1 MFDDNVLERYSLAI
15 ERIAEINSECEI
27 KNNKHKDYFNKVSAF
42 ILLMDKLKN
51 DVADDAFNSM
61 SLEELSE
68 YNHRLYEDVADR
80 AYDTSYANPRVCAK
94 AFGED
99 AGKLMAMVYM
109 ELRALIV
116 YMYEKRL
123 SDATSVI
130 ELFIELYCIFVDN
143 EADAVGRNNN
153 AQYTDSTVCGCEA
166 SDIIPDEEYRQLGE
180 AVYWYVSDYSDDYID
195 YRIRE
200 LLDPS
205 LDFATKII
213 MESDL
218 SDVRYLYKYGEY
230 VTDNELKMARHLN
243 TLSEEAIQDMARTFT
258 EGYRIGF
265 VLGNKPLDKKKT
277 VNIRYCLGFE
287 RLVRAEIEQFEKK
300 GLKPTIYRAA
310 VNTINKKMHIKIG
323 YYGASPNKQMEFD
336 HRFDNALYLDGDFV
350 ERKLGALKSAYEKY
364 SELAAV
370 HGGPAVMEV
379 FGETPFEPEDTIE
392 CCHLDDKQQKL
403 LVKYN
408 NESGS
413 IINSYIKG
421 EERSFTIIA
430 YPSPQIGD
438 KFPEIFN
445 EIVKINTLDYE
456 KYKVIQQNI
465 INVLD
470 KAEYVEVHGQG
481 ANETDMKVS
490 IMKVNNPDK
499 ETVFENCL
507 ADVNIPLGEVFT
519 SPVLKGTEGVLNVSS
534 VYLNDIKFNNLKVY
548 FKDGFVTD
556 YSCDNFEDG
565 MKGKALFKEN
575 VLYNHDT
582 LPIGEFAIGTNTTAY
597 VMANKYDIV
606 YLLPILIVEK
616 MGPHFAIGDTCY
628 SRSEDVAVYNPDG
641 KEIISRDNEV
651 SLLRKTEPDK
661 AYFNCHTDI
670 TIPYEELS
678 RITAVTVR
686 VVESEVMHD
695 LAEERVEIPILL
707 DGRFVLEGTLKLN
720 EAFEG

>member
-68 YNHRLYEDVADR
+68 YNHRLYEDVADS

-143 EADAVGRNNN
+143 EADAAGRNNN

-287 RLVRAEIEQFEKK
+287 RLVRAEIEQFEKM

-548 FKDGFVTD
+548 FKDGFVID

-661 AYFNCHTDI
+661 AYFNCHIDI
-670 TIPYEELS
+670 TIPYEEIGD
-678 RITAVTVR
+678 IT
-686 VVESEVMHD
+686 VVGYD
-695 LAEERVEIPILL
+695 GERTAIIKN
-707 DGRFVLEGTLKLN
+707 GRFVLDGTKELN
-720 EAFEG
+720 EPFEE

>member
-1 MFDDNVLERYSLAI
+1 VVVFDDNVLERYSLAI

-68 YNHRLYEDVADR
+68 YNHRLYEDVADS
-80 AYDTSYANPRVCAK
+80 AYDTSYANPRVCTK

-143 EADAVGRNNN
+143 EADAAGRNNN

-287 RLVRAEIEQFEKK
+287 RLVRAEIEQFEKM

-548 FKDGFVTD
+548 FKDGFVID

-670 TIPYEELS
+670 TIPYEEIGD
-678 RITAVTVR
+678 IT
-686 VVESEVMHD
+686 VVGYD
-695 LAEERVEIPILL
+695 GERTAIIKN
-707 DGRFVLEGTLKLN
+707 GRFVLDGTKELN
-720 EAFEG
+720 EPFEE

>member
-1 MFDDNVLERYSLAI
+1 M
-15 ERIAEINSECEI
+15 
-27 KNNKHKDYFNKVSAF
+27 
-42 ILLMDKLKN
+42 
-51 DVADDAFNSM
+51 
-61 SLEELSE
+61 
-68 YNHRLYEDVADR
+68 
-80 AYDTSYANPRVCAK
+80 
-94 AFGED
+94 
-99 AGKLMAMVYM
+99 
-109 ELRALIV
+109 
-116 YMYEKRL
+116 
-123 SDATSVI
+123 
-130 ELFIELYCIFVDN
+130 ELFIEIYCIFVDTQA
-143 EADAVGRNNN
+143 EESVRKEKGMDIV
-153 AQYTDSTVCGCEA
+153 TDEQ
-166 SDIIPDEEYRQLGE
+166 YRQLGE
-180 AVYWYVSDYSDDYID
+180 AVYWYVSDYSDDFIE

-205 LDFATKII
+205 LDFATRII

-230 VTDNELKMARHLN
+230 VTENEIKMAKHLN
-243 TLSEEAIQDMARTFT
+243 TLSEEAINDMARTFT

-287 RLVRAEIEQFEKK
+287 RLVKAEIEQFEKM
-300 GLKPTIYRAA
+300 GLKPTISRAA
-310 VNTINKKMHIKIG
+310 VNTINKRMHIKIG
-323 YYGASPNKQMEFD
+323 YYGASPNKQMDFD

-350 ERKLGALKSAYEKY
+350 ERKLGALKSAYEKH
-364 SELAAV
+364 SELADV

-413 IINSYIKG
+413 IVNSYIKG

-456 KYKVIQQNI
+456 KYKAIQQNI
-465 INVLD
+465 IDVLD
-470 KAEYVEVHGQG
+470 TAEYVEVHGKD
-481 ANETDMKVS
+481 NNKTDIRVSVMK
-490 IMKVNNPDK
+490 INNPDK

-519 SPVLKGTEGVLNVSS
+519 SPVLKGTDGVLNVSS
-534 VYLNDIKFNNLKVY
+534 VYLNDIKFNNLSVY

-565 MKGKALFKEN
+565 VKGKALFKEN

-641 KEIISRDNEV
+641 KEIISRDNEI
-651 SLLRKTEPDK
+651 SLLRKTEPEK

-670 TIPYEELS
+670 TIPYDEIGD
-678 RITAVTVR
+678 ITAVGYDGKKTV
-686 VVESEVMHD
+686 
-695 LAEERVEIPILL
+695 IIK
-707 DGRFVLEGTLKLN
+707 DGRFVLDGTKELN
-720 EAFEG
+720 EPFIS

>member
-68 YNHRLYEDVADR
+68 YNHRLYEDVADS

-109 ELRALIV
+109 ELRALVV

-130 ELFIELYCIFVDN
+130 ELFIELYCVFVDN
-143 EADAVGRNNN
+143 EADAAGRNNN

-287 RLVRAEIEQFEKK
+287 RLVRAEIEQFEKM

-670 TIPYEELS
+670 TIPYEEIGD
-678 RITAVTVR
+678 IT
-686 VVESEVMHD
+686 VVGYD
-695 LAEERVEIPILL
+695 GERTAIIKN
-707 DGRFVLEGTLKLN
+707 GRFVLDGTKELN
-720 EAFEG
+720 EPFEE

>member
-143 EADAVGRNNN
+143 EADAAGRNNN

-287 RLVRAEIEQFEKK
+287 RLVRAEIEQFEKM

-548 FKDGFVTD
+548 FKDGFVID

-575 VLYNHDT
+575 VLYNHDI

-670 TIPYEELS
+670 TIPYEEIGD
-678 RITAVTVR
+678 IT
-686 VVESEVMHD
+686 VVGYD
-695 LAEERVEIPILL
+695 GERTAIIKN
-707 DGRFVLEGTLKLN
+707 GRFVLDGTKELN
-720 EAFEG
+720 EPFEE

>member
-61 SLEELSE
+61 SLEELGE
-68 YNHRLYEDVADR
+68 YNHRLYEDVADS

-94 AFGED
+94 AFGVD

-143 EADAVGRNNN
+143 EADAAGRNNN

-287 RLVRAEIEQFEKK
+287 RLVRAEIEQFEKM

-670 TIPYEELS
+670 TIPYEEIGD
-678 RITAVTVR
+678 IT
-686 VVESEVMHD
+686 VVGYD
-695 LAEERVEIPILL
+695 GERTAIIKN
-707 DGRFVLEGTLKLN
+707 GRFVLDGTKELN
-720 EAFEG
+720 EPFEE

>member
-68 YNHRLYEDVADR
+68 YNHRLYEDVADS

-143 EADAVGRNNN
+143 EADAAGRNNN

-287 RLVRAEIEQFEKK
+287 RLVRAEIEQFEKM

-392 CCHLDDKQQKL
+392 CCHLDDKQQKF

-670 TIPYEELS
+670 TIPYEEIGD
-678 RITAVTVR
+678 IT
-686 VVESEVMHD
+686 VVGYD
-695 LAEERVEIPILL
+695 GERTAIIKN
-707 DGRFVLEGTLKLN
+707 GRFVLDGTRELN
-720 EAFEG
+720 EPFEE

>member
-1 MFDDNVLERYSLAI
+1 MFDDNVAERYALAI
-15 ERIAEINSECEI
+15 ERISQNNNDSEI
-27 KNNKHKDYFNKVSAF
+27 KNKSHADYFSKVSAF
-42 ILLMDKLKN
+42 IMLMDRLKT
-51 DVADDAFNSM
+51 DVENKSFDDM
-61 SLEELSE
+61 SLEELDE
-68 YNHRLYEDVADR
+68 YNNSLYADVAGE
-80 AYDTSYANPRVCAK
+80 AYDKSYANPRVCAK

-99 AGKLMAMVYM
+99 TGKLMAMVYM
-109 ELRALIV
+109 ELRGLIV

-123 SDATSVI
+123 ADAVAVM
-130 ELFIELYCIFVDN
+130 ELFIEIYCIFVD
-143 EADAVGRNNN
+143 
-153 AQYTDSTVCGCEA
+153 AQAEESVRKEKGMDIVTDEQ
-166 SDIIPDEEYRQLGE
+166 YRQLGE
-180 AVYWYVSDYSDDYID
+180 AVYWYVSDYSDDFIE

-205 LDFATKII
+205 LDFATRII

-230 VTDNELKMARHLN
+230 VTENEIKMAKHLN
-243 TLSEEAIQDMARTFT
+243 TLSEEAINDMARTFT

-287 RLVRAEIEQFEKK
+287 RLVKAEIEQFEKM

-310 VNTINKKMHIKIG
+310 VNTINKRMHIKIG
-323 YYGASPNKQMEFD
+323 YYGASPNKQMDFD

-350 ERKLGALKSAYEKY
+350 ERKLGALKSAYEKH
-364 SELAAV
+364 SELADV

-413 IINSYIKG
+413 IVNSYIKG

-456 KYKVIQQNI
+456 KYKAIQQNI
-465 INVLD
+465 IDVLD
-470 KAEYVEVHGQG
+470 TAEYVEVHGKD
-481 ANETDMKVS
+481 NNKTDIRVSVMK
-490 IMKVNNPDK
+490 INNPDK

-519 SPVLKGTEGVLNVSS
+519 SPVLKGTDGVLNVSS
-534 VYLNDIKFNNLKVY
+534 VYLNDIKFNNLSVY

-565 MKGKALFKEN
+565 VKGKALFKEN

-651 SLLRKTEPDK
+651 SLLRKTEPEK

-670 TIPYEELS
+670 TIPYDEIGD
-678 RITAVTVR
+678 ITAVGYDGKKTV
-686 VVESEVMHD
+686 
-695 LAEERVEIPILL
+695 IIK
-707 DGRFVLEGTLKLN
+707 DGRFVLDGTKELN
-720 EAFEG
+720 EPFIS

>member
-143 EADAVGRNNN
+143 EADAAGRNNN

-243 TLSEEAIQDMARTFT
+243 TLSEEAIQNMARTFT

-287 RLVRAEIEQFEKK
+287 RLVRAEIEQFEKM

-548 FKDGFVTD
+548 FKDGFVID

-670 TIPYEELS
+670 TIPYEEIGD
-678 RITAVTVR
+678 IT
-686 VVESEVMHD
+686 VVGYD
-695 LAEERVEIPILL
+695 GERTAIIKN
-707 DGRFVLEGTLKLN
+707 GRFVLDGTKELN
-720 EAFEG
+720 EPFEE

>member
-1 MFDDNVLERYSLAI
+1 MVVFDDNVLERYSLAI

-143 EADAVGRNNN
+143 EADAAGRNNN

-287 RLVRAEIEQFEKK
+287 RLVRAEIEQFEKM

-651 SLLRKTEPDK
+651 SLLRKTELDK

-670 TIPYEELS
+670 TIPYEEIGD
-678 RITAVTVR
+678 IT
-686 VVESEVMHD
+686 VVGYD
-695 LAEERVEIPILL
+695 GERTAIIKN
-707 DGRFVLEGTLKLN
+707 GRFVLDGTKELN
-720 EAFEG
+720 EPFEE

>member
-42 ILLMDKLKN
+42 ILLMDKLKS

-68 YNHRLYEDVADR
+68 YNHRLYEDVADS

-143 EADAVGRNNN
+143 EADAAGRNNN

-287 RLVRAEIEQFEKK
+287 RLVRAEIEQFEKM

-548 FKDGFVTD
+548 FKDGFVID

-670 TIPYEELS
+670 TIPYEEIGD
-678 RITAVTVR
+678 IT
-686 VVESEVMHD
+686 VVGYD
-695 LAEERVEIPILL
+695 GERTAIIKN
-707 DGRFVLEGTLKLN
+707 GRFVLDGTKELN
-720 EAFEG
+720 EPFEE

>member
-68 YNHRLYEDVADR
+68 YNHRLYEDVADS

-143 EADAVGRNNN
+143 EADAAGRNNN
-153 AQYTDSTVCGCEA
+153 AQYTDSTVRGCEA

-287 RLVRAEIEQFEKK
+287 RLVRAEIEQFEKM

-661 AYFNCHTDI
+661 AYFNCHIDI
-670 TIPYEELS
+670 TIPYEEIGD
-678 RITAVTVR
+678 IT
-686 VVESEVMHD
+686 VVGYD
-695 LAEERVEIPILL
+695 GERTAIIKN
-707 DGRFVLEGTLKLN
+707 GRFVLDGTKELN
-720 EAFEG
+720 EPFEE

>member
-1 MFDDNVLERYSLAI
+1 VVVFDDNVLERYSLAI

-68 YNHRLYEDVADR
+68 YNHRLYEDVADS
-80 AYDTSYANPRVCAK
+80 AYDTSYANPRVCTK

-143 EADAVGRNNN
+143 EADAAGRNNN

-287 RLVRAEIEQFEKK
+287 RLVRAEIEQFEKM

-392 CCHLDDKQQKL
+392 CCHLDYKQQKL

-670 TIPYEELS
+670 TIPYEEIGD
-678 RITAVTVR
+678 IT
-686 VVESEVMHD
+686 VVGYD
-695 LAEERVEIPILL
+695 GERTAIIKN
-707 DGRFVLEGTLKLN
+707 GRFVLDGTKELN
-720 EAFEG
+720 EPFEE

>member
-68 YNHRLYEDVADR
+68 YNHRLYEDVADS

-143 EADAVGRNNN
+143 EADAAGRNNN

-277 VNIRYCLGFE
+277 VNIRYCLVFE
-287 RLVRAEIEQFEKK
+287 RLVRAEIEQFEKM

-392 CCHLDDKQQKL
+392 CCHLDYKQQKL

-670 TIPYEELS
+670 TIPYEEIGD
-678 RITAVTVR
+678 IT
-686 VVESEVMHD
+686 VVGYD
-695 LAEERVEIPILL
+695 GERTAIIKN
-707 DGRFVLEGTLKLN
+707 GRFVLDGTKELN
-720 EAFEG
+720 EPFEE

>member
-68 YNHRLYEDVADR
+68 YNHRLYEDVADS
-80 AYDTSYANPRVCAK
+80 AYDTSYANPRVCTK

-143 EADAVGRNNN
+143 EADAAGRNNN

-287 RLVRAEIEQFEKK
+287 RLVRAEIEQFEKM

-392 CCHLDDKQQKL
+392 CCHLDYKQQKL

-670 TIPYEELS
+670 TIPYEEIGD
-678 RITAVTVR
+678 IT
-686 VVESEVMHD
+686 VVGYD
-695 LAEERVEIPILL
+695 GERTAIIKN
-707 DGRFVLEGTLKLN
+707 GRFVLDGTKELN
-720 EAFEG
+720 EPFEE

>member
-1 MFDDNVLERYSLAI
+1 MFDDNVAERYALAI
-15 ERIAEINSECEI
+15 ERISQINNDCEI
-27 KNNKHKDYFNKVSAF
+27 KNKSHADYFSKVSAF
-42 ILLMDKLKN
+42 IMLMDRLKT
-51 DVADDAFNSM
+51 DVENKAFDDM
-61 SLEELSE
+61 SLEELDE
-68 YNHRLYEDVADR
+68 YNNILYVDVAGE
-80 AYDTSYANPRVCAK
+80 AYDKSYANPRVCAK

-99 AGKLMAMVYM
+99 TGKLMAMVYM
-109 ELRALIV
+109 ELRGLIV
-116 YMYEKRL
+116 YMYEKRFA
-123 SDATSVI
+123 DAVAVM
-130 ELFIELYCIFVDN
+130 ELFIEIYCIFVD
-143 EADAVGRNNN
+143 
-153 AQYTDSTVCGCEA
+153 AQAEESVRKEKGMDIVTDEQ
-166 SDIIPDEEYRQLGE
+166 YRQLGE
-180 AVYWYVSDYSDDYID
+180 AVYWYVSDYSDDFIE

-205 LDFATKII
+205 LDFATRII

-230 VTDNELKMARHLN
+230 VTENEIKMAKHLN
-243 TLSEEAIQDMARTFT
+243 TLSEEAINDMAKTFT

-287 RLVRAEIEQFEKK
+287 RLVKAEIEQFEKM

-310 VNTINKKMHIKIG
+310 VNTINKRMHIKIG
-323 YYGASPNKQMEFD
+323 YYGASPNKQMDFD

-350 ERKLGALKSAYEKY
+350 ERKLGALKSAYEKH
-364 SELAAV
+364 SELADV

-413 IINSYIKG
+413 IVNSYIKG

-456 KYKVIQQNI
+456 KYKAIQQNI
-465 INVLD
+465 IDVLD
-470 KAEYVEVHGQG
+470 TAEYVEVHGKD
-481 ANETDMKVS
+481 NNKTDIRVSVMK
-490 IMKVNNPDK
+490 INNPDK

-519 SPVLKGTEGVLNVSS
+519 SPVLKGTDGVLNVSS
-534 VYLNDIKFNNLKVY
+534 VYLNDIKFNNLSVY

-565 MKGKALFKEN
+565 VKGKALFKEN

-628 SRSEDVAVYNPDG
+628 SRSEDVTVYNPDG

-651 SLLRKTEPDK
+651 SLLRKTEPEK

-670 TIPYEELS
+670 TIPYDEIGD
-678 RITAVTVR
+678 ITAVGYDGKKTV
-686 VVESEVMHD
+686 
-695 LAEERVEIPILL
+695 IIK
-707 DGRFVLEGTLKLN
+707 DGRFVLDGTKELN
-720 EAFEG
+720 EPFIS

>member
-68 YNHRLYEDVADR
+68 YNHRLYEDVADS

-143 EADAVGRNNN
+143 EADAAGRNNN

-287 RLVRAEIEQFEKK
+287 RLVRAEIEQFEKM

-392 CCHLDDKQQKL
+392 CCHLDYKQQKL

-470 KAEYVEVHGQG
+470 KAEYVEVHGHG

-670 TIPYEELS
+670 TIPYEEIGD
-678 RITAVTVR
+678 IT
-686 VVESEVMHD
+686 VVGYD
-695 LAEERVEIPILL
+695 GERTAIIKN
-707 DGRFVLEGTLKLN
+707 GRFVLDGTKELN
-720 EAFEG
+720 EPFEE

>member
-80 AYDTSYANPRVCAK
+80 VYDTSYANPRVCAK

-143 EADAVGRNNN
+143 EADAAGRNNN

-287 RLVRAEIEQFEKK
+287 RLVRAEIEQFEKM

-392 CCHLDDKQQKL
+392 CCHLDYKQQKL

-651 SLLRKTEPDK
+651 SLLRKTELDK

-670 TIPYEELS
+670 TIPYEEIGD
-678 RITAVTVR
+678 IT
-686 VVESEVMHD
+686 VVGYD
-695 LAEERVEIPILL
+695 GERTAIIKN
-707 DGRFVLEGTLKLN
+707 GRFVLDGTKELN
-720 EAFEG
+720 EPFEE

>member
-1 MFDDNVLERYSLAI
+1 MVVFDDNVLERYSLAI

-143 EADAVGRNNN
+143 EADAAGRNNN

-287 RLVRAEIEQFEKK
+287 RLVRAEIEQFEKM

-548 FKDGFVTD
+548 FKDGFVID

-670 TIPYEELS
+670 TIPYEEIGD
-678 RITAVTVR
+678 IT
-686 VVESEVMHD
+686 VVGYD
-695 LAEERVEIPILL
+695 GERTAIIKN
-707 DGRFVLEGTLKLN
+707 GRFVLDGTKELN
-720 EAFEG
+720 EPFEE

>member
-68 YNHRLYEDVADR
+68 YNHRLYEDVADS

-143 EADAVGRNNN
+143 EADAAGRNNN

-287 RLVRAEIEQFEKK
+287 RLVRAEIEQFEKM

-392 CCHLDDKQQKL
+392 CCHLDYKQQKL

-421 EERSFTIIA
+421 EERSFTIIS

-670 TIPYEELS
+670 TIPYEEIGD
-678 RITAVTVR
+678 IT
-686 VVESEVMHD
+686 VVGYD
-695 LAEERVEIPILL
+695 GERTAIIKN
-707 DGRFVLEGTLKLN
+707 GRFVLDGTKELN
-720 EAFEG
+720 EPFEE

>member
-68 YNHRLYEDVADR
+68 YNHRLYEDVADS
-80 AYDTSYANPRVCAK
+80 AYDTSYANPRVCTK

-143 EADAVGRNNN
+143 EADAAGRNNN

-287 RLVRAEIEQFEKK
+287 RLVRAEIEQFEKM

-490 IMKVNNPDK
+490 IMKITDHK
-499 ETVFENCL
+499 TQTVFENCL

-670 TIPYEELS
+670 TIPYEEIGD
-678 RITAVTVR
+678 IT
-686 VVESEVMHD
+686 VVGYD
-695 LAEERVEIPILL
+695 GERTAIIKN
-707 DGRFVLEGTLKLN
+707 GRFVLDGTKELN
-720 EAFEG
+720 EPFEE

>member
-68 YNHRLYEDVADR
+68 YNHRLYEDVADS

-143 EADAVGRNNN
+143 EADAAGRNNN
-153 AQYTDSTVCGCEA
+153 AKYTDSTVCGCEA

-287 RLVRAEIEQFEKK
+287 RLVRAEIEQFEKM

-323 YYGASPNKQMEFD
+323 YYGASPNKQIEFD

-392 CCHLDDKQQKL
+392 CCHLDYKQQKL

-651 SLLRKTEPDK
+651 SLLRKTELDK

-670 TIPYEELS
+670 TIPYEEIGD
-678 RITAVTVR
+678 IT
-686 VVESEVMHD
+686 VVGYD
-695 LAEERVEIPILL
+695 GERTAIIKN
-707 DGRFVLEGTLKLN
+707 GRFVLDGTKELN
-720 EAFEG
+720 EPFEE

>member
-143 EADAVGRNNN
+143 EADAAGRNNN

-287 RLVRAEIEQFEKK
+287 RLVRAEIEQFEKM

-481 ANETDMKVS
+481 AKETDMKVS

-670 TIPYEELS
+670 TIPYEEIGD
-678 RITAVTVR
+678 IT
-686 VVESEVMHD
+686 VVGYD
-695 LAEERVEIPILL
+695 GERTAIIKN
-707 DGRFVLEGTLKLN
+707 GRFVLDGTKELN
-720 EAFEG
+720 EPFEE

>member
-1 MFDDNVLERYSLAI
+1 MFDDNLI
-15 ERIAEINSECEI
+15 ERFELASERIKEI
-27 KNNKHKDYFNKVSAF
+27 KTAGGACSDGRFSDYFCKMSEFIISMTELFGKV
-42 ILLMDKLKN
+42 KN
-51 DVADDAFNSM
+51 NEFEDYTFNQ
-61 SLEELSE
+61 LSE
-68 YNHRLYEDVADR
+68 FNKSLYEDILEKN
-80 AYDTSYANPRVCAK
+80 YDKSYANP
-94 AFGED
+94 
-99 AGKLMAMVYM
+99 VYAVKVMGLEYGRMLSFLYVELRGMIAYAYELRIAEMTVLM
-109 ELRALIV
+109 ELFVEI
-116 YMYEKRL
+116 
-123 SDATSVI
+123 
-130 ELFIELYCIFVDN
+130 YCSF
-143 EADAVGRNNN
+143 ESE
-153 AQYTDSTVCGCEA
+153 TPDST
-166 SDIIPDEEYRQLGE
+166 SLRDII
-180 AVYWYVSDYSDDYID
+180 YWYVSDYSDDFVEYRVREQID
-195 YRIRE
+195 T
-200 LLDPS
+200 S
-205 LDFATKII
+205 LSFATDII
-213 MESDL
+213 MNENLD
-218 SDVRYLYKYGEY
+218 DIRYLYKFGEY
-230 VTDNELKMARHLN
+230 ITDNEIMTATYLNSLPDEKISAMAH
-243 TLSEEAIQDMARTFT
+243 TFT
-258 EGYRIGF
+258 EGYRKGF
-265 VLGNKPLDKKKT
+265 ELTGKDISRKKT

-287 RLVRAEIEQFEKK
+287 RLVKAEIEQFEKM

-310 VNTINKKMHIKIG
+310 VNTINKRMHIKIG
-323 YYGASPNKQMEFD
+323 YYGASPNKQMDFD

-350 ERKLGALKSAYEKY
+350 ERKLGALKSAYEKH
-364 SELAAV
+364 SELADV

-413 IINSYIKG
+413 IVNSYIKG

-456 KYKVIQQNI
+456 KYKAIQQNI
-465 INVLD
+465 IDVLD
-470 KAEYVEVHGQG
+470 TAEYVEVHGKD
-481 ANETDMKVS
+481 NNKTDIRVSVMK
-490 IMKVNNPDK
+490 INNPDK

-519 SPVLKGTEGVLNVSS
+519 SPVLKGTDGVLNVSS
-534 VYLNDIKFNNLKVY
+534 VYLNDIKFNNLSVY

-565 MKGKALFKEN
+565 VKGKALFKEN

-628 SRSEDVAVYNPDG
+628 SRSEDVTVYNPDG

-651 SLLRKTEPDK
+651 SLLRKTEPEK

-670 TIPYEELS
+670 TIPYDEIGD
-678 RITAVTVR
+678 ITAVGYDGKKTV
-686 VVESEVMHD
+686 
-695 LAEERVEIPILL
+695 IIK
-707 DGRFVLEGTLKLN
+707 DGRFVLDGTKELN
-720 EAFEG
+720 EPFIS

>member
-68 YNHRLYEDVADR
+68 YNHRLYEDVADS
-80 AYDTSYANPRVCAK
+80 AYDTSYANPRVCTK
-94 AFGED
+94 AFGKD

-143 EADAVGRNNN
+143 EADAAGRNNN

-287 RLVRAEIEQFEKK
+287 RLVRAEIEQFEKM

-670 TIPYEELS
+670 TIPYEEIGD
-678 RITAVTVR
+678 IT
-686 VVESEVMHD
+686 VVGYD
-695 LAEERVEIPILL
+695 GERTAIIKN
-707 DGRFVLEGTLKLN
+707 GRFVLDGTKELN
-720 EAFEG
+720 EPFEE

>member
-68 YNHRLYEDVADR
+68 YNNRLYEDVADR

-143 EADAVGRNNN
+143 EADAAGRNNN

-287 RLVRAEIEQFEKK
+287 RLVRAEIEQFEKM

-470 KAEYVEVHGQG
+470 KAEYVEVHGHG

-670 TIPYEELS
+670 TIPYEEIGD
-678 RITAVTVR
+678 IT
-686 VVESEVMHD
+686 VVGYD
-695 LAEERVEIPILL
+695 GERTAIIKN
-707 DGRFVLEGTLKLN
+707 GRFVLDGTKELN
-720 EAFEG
+720 EPFEE